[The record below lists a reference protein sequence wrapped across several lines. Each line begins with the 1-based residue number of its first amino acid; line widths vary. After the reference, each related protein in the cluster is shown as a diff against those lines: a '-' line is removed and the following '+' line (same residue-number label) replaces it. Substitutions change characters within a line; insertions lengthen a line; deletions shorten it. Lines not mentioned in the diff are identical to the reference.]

1 MSQNK
6 FKIPQE
12 MHAVEILEFGGPEN
26 LKSCIRP
33 IPKISNDQV
42 LIKVSFAGVNRPDL
56 LQRQGNYKVPK
67 TASDIPGLEV
77 SGIVVDLKDNKS
89 KLDIGDKVCA
99 LCHGGGYAEYVA
111 VDIGHCIKIPKN
123 YSMQEAACIPETFI
137 TVWSNLFIRGKL
149 KINDTVL
156 IHGGASGIGTTA
168 IQLAKSFGATVYATA
183 GNDNKCLVAEKIGA
197 SKCINYKIMKFEDE
211 ILKLTNGKGVDVILD
226 MVAGSYVPRNLKCL
240 SPDGRLIIIAV
251 QGGIK
256 DEINFANIMIKRQTI
271 TGSTLR
277 PQSSDA
283 KSEYVESLKKGAWEW
298 LESNKI
304 RPIIQKEFDLSQA
317 SDAHQALED
326 GDHIGK
332 FIMKVSGYSS

>member
-1 MSQNK
+1 MIQNQLT
-6 FKIPQE
+6 IPKE
-12 MHAVEILEFGGPEN
+12 MNAIEILEFGGPEN
-26 LKSCIRP
+26 LKNCTRP
-33 IPKISNDQV
+33 VPQISNGQV
-42 LIKVSFAGVNRPDL
+42 LIKVLFSGINRPDL
-56 LQRQGNYKVPK
+56 LQRQGNYKVPE

-77 SGIVVDLKDNKS
+77 SGIVVDMKGTYS
-89 KLDIGDKVCA
+89 KFNIGDKVCA

-111 VDIGHCIKIPKN
+111 VDSGHCMKIPKN

-149 KINDTVL
+149 KINDKVL

-168 IQLAKSFGATVYATA
+168 IQLAKNFGATVYATA
-183 GNDNKCLVAEKIGA
+183 GNEKKCLAVEKIGA
-197 SKCINYKIMKFEDE
+197 SKCINYKTMKFEDE
-211 ILKLTNGKGVDVILD
+211 IIKLTNGKGVDVILD

-240 SPDGRLIIIAV
+240 NSDGRLIIIAV

-256 DEINFANIMIKRQTI
+256 DEVNFANIMIKRQTI

-277 PQSSDA
+277 PQSSNS
-283 KSEYVESLKKGAWEW
+283 KSEYVESLIKGAWKW
-298 LESNKI
+298 LESKKI
-304 RPIIQKEFDLSQA
+304 RPVIQKEFDLSQA

-332 FIMKVSGYSS
+332 FIMKVSS

>member
-1 MSQNK
+1 MSQNQ
-6 FKIPQE
+6 FEIPKE
-12 MHAVEILEFGGPEN
+12 MHAVEILEFGGPEK
-26 LKSCIRP
+26 LKMCVRP
-33 IPKISNDQV
+33 IPKILNDQV

-56 LQRQGNYKVPK
+56 LQRQGNYKVPD

-77 SGIVVDLKDNKS
+77 SGTIVDLKNSNDNFY
-89 KLDIGDKVCA
+89 IGDKVCA

-111 VDIGHCIKIPKN
+111 VDIGHCMKIPKT

-149 KINDTVL
+149 KVNDKVL

-183 GNDNKCLVAEKIGA
+183 GNEKKCLAVEKIGA
-197 SKCINYKIMKFEDE
+197 SKCINYKTMQFEDE
-211 ILKLTNGKGVDVILD
+211 IIKLTNGKGVDVILD

-240 SPDGRLIIIAV
+240 SSDGRLIIIAV

-256 DEINFANIMIKRQTI
+256 DEVNFANIMIKRQTI

-277 PQSSDA
+277 PQSSNS
-283 KSEYVESLKKGAWEW
+283 KSEYVESLIKGAWEW
-298 LESNKI
+298 LESKKI
-304 RPIIQKEFDLSQA
+304 RPVIQKEFDLSQA
-317 SDAHQALED
+317 SDAHKALED

-332 FIMKVSGYSS
+332 FIMKVSS